1 MDNGRQVNTNIQLC
15 GGRIMIRYALGR
27 GAMALCLIL
36 LVASACAAKDVGQV
50 ISFKAGVTAQRGGQ
64 PVALGMKSPVDEH
77 DVLTTDATGRAQIL
91 FDDDTTVALGSN
103 TSLSLETVVAE
114 GANPAFK
121 ARMGQGV
128 ARFITGKIVEKNPD
142 GFTVVTPDATVGI
155 RGTIFA
161 VQVGN
166 GITIVYVTNTTKQVF
181 VNGILVPSGFKITLP
196 QGTLTPL
203 TPADMNLVA
212 GSVATR
218 ESGSA
223 GPALLAPPL
232 PVTGGVAGVPTAL
245 AQTQFGQQTLGE
257 GFRQLGNASVSGA
270 LNSDVFTGS
279 FSFQVNLA
287 SGAVSN
293 GTMQSGNSDWYN
305 PLTGGTGS
313 ISGSSL
319 NVTGFTEPQMS
330 LTGSMSGTA
339 SRTGSGL
346 SVSGN
351 YQITAGYPSTG
362 TETGTFSG
370 SSR

>member
-1 MDNGRQVNTNIQLC
+1 
-15 GGRIMIRYALGR
+15 MIRNALGR
-27 GAMALCLIL
+27 GVLALCLIL

-64 PVALGMKSPVDEH
+64 AVELGMKSPVGEK

-114 GANPAFK
+114 GSNPAFR

-142 GFTVVTPDATVGI
+142 GFSVVTPDATVGI

-166 GITIVYVTNTTKQVF
+166 GTTVVYVFNTTKQVY
-181 VNGILVPSGFKITLP
+181 VTGVLVPSGFKITLP
-196 QGTLTPL
+196 QGTISPM
-203 TPADMNLVA
+203 TPADYNFVS
-212 GSVATR
+212 GSVAANNPAT
-218 ESGSA
+218 GGGVQPVLA
-223 GPALLAPPL
+223 GPTAGGGS
-232 PVTGGVAGVPTAL
+232 VTPTTL
-245 AQTQFGQQTLGE
+245 AQTQFAAQTLGE
-257 GFRQLGNASVSGA
+257 SFSKLGNANVSGG
-270 LNSDVFTGS
+270 LTSELGSGS

-287 SGAVSN
+287 N
-293 GTMQSGNSDWYN
+293 GGVTNGVMQSGHSDWPF

-319 NVTGFTEPQMS
+319 NVSGFTEPVMT

-339 SRTGSGL
+339 SMTGSGL

-351 YQITAGYPSTG
+351 YQITGPGSTP
-362 TETGTFSG
+362 TVENGTFSG
-370 SSR
+370 ASR